1 MPQGVK
7 HDTKTGV
14 KNRGAELKAARHESS
29 LAYQPGFGNHF
40 VSEAV
45 AGALPVGRNSPQR
58 PPLGLYAEQ
67 ISGTSFTTARAEN
80 RRTWTYRIRPSVVH
94 RPYARIDNGLIRSAP
109 FDEAEATPTQ
119 LRWSPFPIPRQPT
132 DFIEGIITLGGSGD
146 VGTQVG
152 MAVHI
157 YAANRSTAN
166 RCFYN
171 ADGEMLIVPQQG
183 RARFVTE
190 LGVIE
195 ATCGEI
201 VIMPRGLRFRVEL
214 PDGPSRGYI
223 CENYGPMLRLP
234 ELGPLGANGLANPRD
249 FLAPVAAYEDIAAP
263 FSLVAKF
270 QGNLWAADMNHSP
283 MDVVAWHGNFAPYK
297 YDLAR
302 FNVIG
307 SVSFDHPDPSIF
319 GVLTAPSDLSGAA
332 TVDFAIFPPRW
343 LVGEDTFRPPWYHR
357 NTMTEFMGLLYGAY
371 DAKAE
376 GFLPGGASLH
386 NCMTAHGP
394 DAESWEKATGADL
407 KPHKI
412 EDTMAFMFESRYAM
426 RLTRYAVES
435 SELQHDYF
443 EGWQGLE
450 KHFPAN

>member
-1 MPQGVK
+1 MTQIVK
-7 HDTKTGV
+7 QNAKLDS
-14 KNRGAELKAARHESS
+14 KARRPEIKVDSNEA
-29 LAYQPGFGNHF
+29 LLDYQPGFGNQF
-40 VSEAV
+40 VTEAV

-58 PPLGLYAEQ
+58 PPFGLYAEQ
-67 ISGTSFTTARAEN
+67 LSGTSFTTARAEN
-80 RRTWTYRIRPSVVH
+80 RRTWTYRIQPSVVH

-109 FDEAEATPTQ
+109 FNEAEATPTQ
-119 LRWSPFPIPRQPT
+119 LRWSPFPIPRTPT
-132 DFIEGIITLGGSGD
+132 DFVEGIVTLGGNGD
-146 VGTQVG
+146 TATQVG
-152 MAVHI
+152 MAVHV
-157 YAANRSTAN
+157 YAANTSMTDRV
-166 RCFYN
+166 FYD
-171 ADGEMLIVPQQG
+171 ADGEMLIVPQLG
-183 RARFVTE
+183 RVRFVTE
-190 LGVIE
+190 LGIVE
-195 ATCGEI
+195 AACGEI

-249 FLAPVAAYEDIAAP
+249 FLAPVAAYEDVAGP
-263 FSLVAKF
+263 FKLVAKF
-270 QGNLWAADMNHSP
+270 QGNLWAADMKHSP
-283 MDVVAWHGNFAPYK
+283 LNVVAWHGNFAPYK

-319 GVLTAPSDLSGAA
+319 SVLTAPSDLPGAA

-357 NTMTEFMGLLYGAY
+357 NVMTEFMGLLYGEY

-394 DAESWEKATGADL
+394 DAESWRKASHAEL
-407 KPHKI
+407 KPQKI
-412 EDTMAFMFESRYAM
+412 DNTMAFMFESRFAM

-450 KHFPAN
+450 KHFSGN